1 MPKIQS
7 TGQKQSQRR
16 PPAPKD
22 FDEHMTWRIRWF
34 LIIALTIA
42 YTLSIIGGLIG
53 YWITRDLHYLLFITP
68 TALIPFVRYLVPM
81 DKKRYDLKLAKINVN
96 KELSEAK
103 MQIQMLDAEM
113 ARQQGN
119 KNQPSGVKP

>member
-7 TGQKQSQRR
+7 TGRKQSKRR

-22 FDEHMTWRIRWF
+22 FDEDMTWRMRWY
-34 LIIALTIA
+34 LIIAITIV
-42 YTLSIIGGLIG
+42 YTLSVIGGLIG
-53 YWITRDLHYLLFITP
+53 FGITRDPHYLLFIAP

-81 DKKRYDLKLAKINVN
+81 DKKRYDLKLAKINAN

-103 MQIQMLDAEM
+103 LHVQMLEAE
-113 ARQQGN
+113 
-119 KNQPSGVKP
+119 